1 MKKWALRPLK
11 SPSPLRLVGPPTSDS
26 DPWPEERRAVALK
39 RDVTEVG
46 ATSAQLTELRAMTTR
61 LDNTLNSLNSAT
73 SKVRNAARAALRSRA
88 FGLFVVFAVFFAF
101 TFVMCVLCTYV
112 AKFCFAVFGE
122 WLGLAVY
129 LLFSFA
135 LVIAIEAMAR
145 KATFALQRRRYAR
158 R

>member
-1 MKKWALRPLK
+1 
-11 SPSPLRLVGPPTSDS
+11 
-26 DPWPEERRAVALK
+26 
-39 RDVTEVG
+39 
-46 ATSAQLTELRAMTTR
+46 MTTR

-73 SKVRNAARAALRSRA
+73 SKVRDAMKRALKSRA

-101 TFVMCVLCTYV
+101 TFVMCVIFSYI

-129 LLFSFA
+129 LLISFGAVFAMEA
-135 LVIAIEAMAR
+135 LAR
-145 KATFALQRRRYAR
+145 WVTVAQLRRQYAR